1 MNDVLLMK
9 MIKTFE
15 NLPQKHGRCCF
26 VDLVMTGEVFK
37 QLAARH
43 SGRTSHVIVVIPAV
57 TGTGTV
63 GFEFNTL
70 QVISRMILQVR

>member
-1 MNDVLLMK
+1 
-9 MIKTFE
+9 
-15 NLPQKHGRCCF
+15 
-26 VDLVMTGEVFK
+26 MTGEVFK